1 MKFYLSYQGHY
12 HAIEPGRRYELGTQ
26 LASDFT
32 LPLKQ
37 VYTLIASD
45 KELVLEEQR
54 YDLAGIYPVE
64 LEGITLKIL
73 ALGHLS
79 SYWLPDELV
88 YLSKH
93 PQASIQLE
101 MMGEMTL
108 HEEGNLYRVWSER
121 PVTLNGR
128 SMQGN
133 FQAQVGD
140 YLFVEDGHVL
150 QLREHHV
157 EIGSIKPIHSRLLP
171 VEAENHERAQRAADY
186 HRSPRIIRK
195 EPENKVTL
203 LAPPTEDEHSGQPIW
218 RTVLMPLT
226 MIGMTGLMYLLS
238 AGRGMMFLMMG
249 MSVVSII
256 MSVHQ
261 YFSEK
266 KKFRDKQER
275 KIVTYREYL
284 DTKYQEIAKLA
295 EEQRQARSYH
305 YPAGSSLVT
314 MARHVDRRIYEK
326 GASAFDFLAYSLGLG
341 DVKPSFDLK
350 YQAAELSHYNR
361 AVADEARALVDAYR
375 TISQLPIPNSLS
387 FGPVGYIGNRQ
398 VAIEQVQ
405 QALIQLATFHSYHDV
420 QFIVVGPEEEQ
431 ELWKWMRWLP
441 HSYLSA
447 LNTKGFVFSQASRD
461 RLMTSLYQI
470 IKDRKLKVE
479 TQNESK
485 KGLLF
490 LPQYILIVTDMSLL
504 QDHLISEFIQEDL
517 TELGVS
523 LMIVENVMEN
533 LPDHVRTVLHCADW
547 RKGELVLQ
555 NGEYIQQALQPY
567 AAMSEREK
575 GQFARYLSS
584 IHHVLTMKN
593 ALPDSVSFLT
603 MYGAQQVGDLQ
614 VSERWQNHHAYQ
626 TLAVPIGYRGRD
638 ELLQLDLHEQAHGP
652 HGLIAGTTGSGK
664 SELIQTYILS
674 LAVNYHPYEVAFLLI
689 DYKGGGMA
697 NLFQHLPHVVGII
710 TNLEAAQANRA
721 LVSIRAELLKRQRLF
736 AEHGLNHI
744 NQYHKLRQQNSD
756 LEPMPHLFLIS
767 DEFAELKAEQPDFMN
782 ELISIARV
790 GRSLGVHLILATQKP
805 SGVVNDQIWS
815 NSRFK
820 IALKVQDIS
829 DSREILHTPDAATL
843 TQVGRAYLQVG
854 NNEIYELFQ
863 SAWSGAPYQGAGD
876 SQPRSDALTLYEIE
890 ETGQLRPINQDLSG
904 LDYQET
910 IESNLTE
917 LDAVVE
923 DLAITFQ
930 ASGEAKVAQ
939 PWLPP
944 LEEMIV
950 DSDFDLE
957 QFKTSWLSPRPH
969 FAVNLGIVDI
979 PKRQEQLP
987 FILNLD
993 ETNNIVLIAS
1003 PGYGK
1008 TNFVQRLALEVMRHQ
1023 TPQDVHIYLLDFGT
1037 SGLISLSNFPHVADY
1052 VTLDDEAKLRKWLN
1066 IMESLLRERK
1076 AQLATQHVANF
1087 QQYNQTMSKKLPMI
1101 LILIDSLDGLND
1113 SSMFDDTYAT
1123 LVKLVREGNSL
1134 GIQVVVTASRW
1145 NALRIQ
1151 MQSAFKTRLA
1161 LYLFEDYDVTAAVGR
1176 LGYKIESVPGR
1187 GVIRMEDLVDFQ
1199 LMTPYATGDFLQYPS
1214 MMLQEAKLMRD
1225 HWQGELPAKIPM
1237 LPEVVTPDL
1246 IYDQVPASA
1255 KTLLI
1260 GLYNETAK
1268 AVLFGLNAAMIMTT
1282 DNPLI
1287 LENYYRLLDYH
1298 YQQYKD
1304 EYSVLLLD
1312 AQDTV
1317 HSELFVGGQRLS
1329 TTLSVTGAFSGIL
1342 QDLKER
1348 LEQPDKEYK
1357 KWMLIITDLSLLVN
1371 SGNLSERDTR
1381 LLIEQGPAV
1390 GIVPIFAGMRTQT
1403 ISSTTN
1409 QVKLVRQLVS
1419 QILYG
1424 GKLFEQDIVSV
1435 RIGAR
1440 REPQLKA
1447 QESYVLENGEWQLV
1461 QMAEALM

>member
-12 HAIEPGRRYELGTQ
+12 HAIEPGRRYELGAQ

-45 KELVLEEQR
+45 KELVLEEQS

-64 LEGITLKIL
+64 LEGITFKIL
-73 ALGHLS
+73 ALGHQS

-133 FQAQVGD
+133 FQAQIGD

-150 QLREHHV
+150 HLREHHV

-431 ELWKWMRWLP
+431 ESWKWMRWLP

-479 TQNESK
+479 TQNDSK

-614 VSERWQNHHAYQ
+614 VSDRWQNHHAYQ

-917 LDAVVE
+917 LDVVVE
-923 DLAITFQ
+923 DLATTFQ

-944 LEEMIV
+944 LEEMIHLPVPTVSQVIQRWEQADNRLKATIAIV
-950 DSDFDLE
+950 DMPHEQKQDFLTLD
-957 QFKTSWLSPRPH
+957 
-969 FAVNLGIVDI
+969 LGISGHI
-979 PKRQEQLP
+979 A
-987 FILNLD
+987 ILG
-993 ETNNIVLIAS
+993 S
-1003 PGYGK
+1003 PGFGRS
-1008 TNFVQRLALEVMRHQ
+1008 TFLQVLALELMRHYSPDRVQ
-1023 TPQDVHIYLLDFGT
+1023 FYLLDFGT
-1037 SGLISLSNFPHVADY
+1037 GGLFPLREYPHVGDIIS
-1052 VTLDDEAKLRKWLN
+1052 LDDETKATKWLN
-1066 IMESLLRERK
+1066 WMERTLAKRRELL
-1076 AQLATQHVANF
+1076 TQSHVANVE
-1087 QQYNQTMSKKLPMI
+1087 QYNLLSGDKLPTLMI
-1101 LILIDSLDGLND
+1101 LVDSLDGLTE
-1113 SSMFDDTYAT
+1113 S
-1123 LVKLVREGNSL
+1123 KLKDHVDYIITKVAREGVAL
-1134 GIQVVVTASRW
+1134 GIQLVITASRW
-1145 NALRIQ
+1145 YSIKLQIQ
-1151 MQSAFKTRLA
+1151 SSIKTKIA
-1161 LYLFEDYDVTAAVGR
+1161 LYLFDQSEVTSSVGR
-1176 LGYKIESVPGR
+1176 SDLKLPAVPGR
-1187 GVIRMEDLVDFQ
+1187 GLINLGTMAEFQ
-1199 LMTPYATGDFLQYPS
+1199 
-1214 MMLQEAKLMRD
+1214 
-1225 HWQGELPAKIPM
+1225 
-1237 LPEVVTPDL
+1237 VVTPFDTDDFATYSRLMREEGSSMTQLWQGALPYAIPMMPEHITPTYLNQHGMKPNKDL
-1246 IYDQVPASA
+1246 ILGVNHETGEAVRLSIQKAMM
-1255 KTLLI
+1255 LI
-1260 GLYNETAK
+1260 S
-1268 AVLFGLNAAMIMTT
+1268 

-1287 LENYYRLLDYH
+1287 VENYLVALDYNLT
-1298 YQQYKD
+1298 
-1304 EYSVLLLD
+1304 EYYSNYSIAILD
-1312 AQDTV
+1312 GV
-1317 HSELFVGGQRLS
+1317 GIISEQLFTEARHINGQIAANNA
-1329 TTLSVTGAFSGIL
+1329 VSGIVE
-1342 QDLKER
+1342 DLKER
-1348 LEQPDKEYK
+1348 IANPDKK
-1357 KWMLIITDLSLLVN
+1357 HKSWFILFTDVVTLVN
-1371 SGNLSERDTR
+1371 QGALSESDMR
-1381 LLIEQGPAV
+1381 LILQSGPRLGV
-1390 GIVPIFAGMRTQT
+1390 TPIFVGMDKNIVT
-1403 ISSTTN
+1403 STSN
-1409 QVKLVRQLVS
+1409 QVKLLKQLVEQTIVGMRRNDQS
-1419 QILYG
+1419 LVRLPQYISMEPDLKNNQSFLLRGQEFELIQIL
-1424 GKLFEQDIVSV
+1424 E
-1435 RIGAR
+1435 R
-1440 REPQLKA
+1440 R
-1447 QESYVLENGEWQLV
+1447 
-1461 QMAEALM
+1461 